1 MNWDGFCT
9 PLTPV
14 PYLPSGH
21 HHART
26 SQSEGSRPTVRLPGN
41 RAGLSE
47 CGPCEDGV
55 ESEPDEQ

>member
-1 MNWDGFCT
+1 M
-9 PLTPV
+9 
-14 PYLPSGH
+14 PSVG
-21 HHART
+21 
-26 SQSEGSRPTVRLPGN
+26 LPGN